1 MKELEII
8 GLAAQCDYKAERA
21 IALKLEASGREYWR
35 LIDGSKTFI
44 LCFLNPQTGNHEQFC
59 YLSNMFILNN
69 IKASKILVHNSKLGI
84 TIQEDLGDNDL
95 LEVVNYS
102 NRLDM
107 TVKSLEML
115 VKIQELNDLKI
126 HRLKNEDLKNQ
137 IALFSDIFLK
147 QFLQIE
153 PDNSILDLSNVVLE
167 NVQEQ
172 PWLNCH
178 FDYERRNLIASKGND
193 VHVIDFQDLCVG
205 PIGID
210 LAGILL
216 DHYEPYDEVF
226 VKECLTFYQ
235 SKSIL
240 SINNAELFESFRWGG
255 IQRNMRILGTLS
267 RLYIDQD
274 RSFRLTDLP
283 MILENLIS
291 IIPNNWN
298 CRNYMINV
306 IKPSLEKRLASI

>member
-1 MKELEII
+1 M
-8 GLAAQCDYKAERA
+8 D
-21 IALKLEASGREYWR
+21 
-35 LIDGSKTFI
+35 
-44 LCFLNPQTGNHEQFC
+44 
-59 YLSNMFILNN
+59 
-69 IKASKILVHNSKLGI
+69 
-84 TIQEDLGDNDL
+84 
-95 LEVVNYS
+95 
-102 NRLDM
+102 
-107 TVKSLEML
+107 
-115 VKIQELNDLKI
+115 
-126 HRLKNEDLKNQ
+126 
-137 IALFSDIFLK
+137 
-147 QFLQIE
+147 
-153 PDNSILDLSNVVLE
+153 
-167 NVQEQ
+167 
-172 PWLNCH
+172 
-178 FDYERRNLIASKGND
+178 ND

-291 IIPNNWN
+291 IIPNNSN

>member
-1 MKELEII
+1 ML
-8 GLAAQCDYKAERA
+8 
-21 IALKLEASGREYWR
+21 
-35 LIDGSKTFI
+35 
-44 LCFLNPQTGNHEQFC
+44 
-59 YLSNMFILNN
+59 ILNN

-107 TVKSLEML
+107 TFRSLEML

-126 HRLKNEDLKNQ
+126 HRLKYEDLKNQ

-167 NVQEQ
+167 HVQEQ

-178 FDYERRNLIASKGND
+178 FDYERRNLIASMDND